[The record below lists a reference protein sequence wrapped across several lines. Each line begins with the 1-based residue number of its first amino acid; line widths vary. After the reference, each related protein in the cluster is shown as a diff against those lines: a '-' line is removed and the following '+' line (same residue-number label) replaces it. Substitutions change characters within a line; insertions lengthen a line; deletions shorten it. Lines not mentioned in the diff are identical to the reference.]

1 MTSFSKH
8 SFKRK
13 QLEQKQQPKQR
24 QRQKPRPRIP
34 SDKDVKIIVNRCD
47 ICSQQVPE
55 ISSGDDIEYR
65 ISVVNEINDSFESE
79 HDRTEPRLM
88 LCKSCS
94 GKYMIPSYWA
104 P

>member
-13 QLEQKQQPKQR
+13 QLEQKQQPKQG
-24 QRQKPRPRIP
+24 QTQKPRSRIP
-34 SDKDVKIIVNRCD
+34 SDKDVKVIVNRCD
-47 ICSQQVPE
+47 VCSIQVPE

-94 GKYMIPSYWA
+94 GKYMIPSY
-104 P
+104 